1 MKLNIFIDTEFND
14 LVGVMFDPALIS
26 IGLISEDGQRCF
38 YAELPDNYTLEM
50 CSYFVLENVIPL
62 LDAEPITGA
71 VDIKNVHGQMSVDTC
86 RELLTTWFAQFN
98 EPVQVWSDA
107 PSYDWRFLSAMF
119 QGHQWPPMLLLEPKP
134 LVIENTAQVELLYRS
149 GNYRRHHA
157 LDDAIVMQKIWLQAN
172 QLLKTFNK
180 EH

>member
-1 MKLNIFIDTEFND
+1 
-14 LVGVMFDPALIS
+14 MFDPALIS
-26 IGLISEDGQRCF
+26 IGLISEDGQRRF

-62 LDAEPITGA
+62 LDAEPRTGA

-86 RELLTTWFAQFN
+86 RELLMTWFAQFN
-98 EPVQVWSDA
+98 EPVQVLSDA
-107 PSYDWRFLSAMF
+107 PSYDWRFLSAIF
-119 QGHQWPPMLLLEPKP
+119 QGHQWPPMLVPKPKP
-134 LVIENTAQVELLYRS
+134 LVIENPAELALLYQS

-157 LDDAIVMQKIWLQAN
+157 LDDAMVLQKIWLEAN